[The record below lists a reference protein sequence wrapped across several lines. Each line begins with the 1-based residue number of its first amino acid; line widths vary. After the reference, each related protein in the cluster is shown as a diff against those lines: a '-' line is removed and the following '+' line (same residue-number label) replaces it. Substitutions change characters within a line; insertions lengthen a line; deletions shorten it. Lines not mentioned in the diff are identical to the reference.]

1 MKSKVIT
8 LLTCLGIL
16 ALCGACSSGGG
27 EQAVSPLSKP
37 TFASPATTAVATVP
51 ASRPSCLTLIEPVG
65 NTVCGYVVY
74 ESDNTPVVG
83 RPVFLAEALFGAD
96 NSIVFAALDQNT
108 APKGVT
114 DENGM
119 FYVVDVPSNLYFL
132 MISDYPQ
139 PVMLHEPD
147 NPENDLMVD
156 WREKEGAFDLGV
168 IPSQVFASPEP

>member
-1 MKSKVIT
+1 
-8 LLTCLGIL
+8 
-16 ALCGACSSGGG
+16 
-27 EQAVSPLSKP
+27 
-37 TFASPATTAVATVP
+37 
-51 ASRPSCLTLIEPVG
+51 
-65 NTVCGYVVY
+65 
-74 ESDNTPVVG
+74 
-83 RPVFLAEALFGAD
+83 
-96 NSIVFAALDQNT
+96 
-108 APKGVT
+108 
-114 DENGM
+114 M